1 MVVVDASL
9 VVKWLVSEIDSD
21 RATQLLL
28 DWARNGIL
36 IVAPIMILT
45 EVSNVLHKKAQNQT
59 VNIRDTRRLLDQLS
73 NLLLLDYIAMHERA
87 IEMAS
92 FLGEQ
97 DAYDC
102 HYLALAEHL
111 DCDFWTA
118 DRAFHN
124 AAQER
129 FPRVRYIRHTPIT

>member
-9 VVKWLVSEIDSD
+9 VVKWLVAEVDSD

-28 DWARNGIL
+28 EWARNGVL
-36 IVAPIMILT
+36 LVAPIMILT
-45 EVSNVLHKKAQNQT
+45 EVSNALHKKVQHQI
-59 VNIRDTRRLLDQLS
+59 VNIRDVRRLLDQLDG
-73 NLLLLDYIAMHERA
+73 LLLIDYIPMHERA

-92 FLGEQ
+92 ILNEQ

-111 DCDFWTA
+111 DCEFWTA
-118 DRAFHN
+118 DRTFYN
-124 AAQER
+124 AAHER
-129 FPRVRYIRHTPIT
+129 FPHVRYIRPTPNT